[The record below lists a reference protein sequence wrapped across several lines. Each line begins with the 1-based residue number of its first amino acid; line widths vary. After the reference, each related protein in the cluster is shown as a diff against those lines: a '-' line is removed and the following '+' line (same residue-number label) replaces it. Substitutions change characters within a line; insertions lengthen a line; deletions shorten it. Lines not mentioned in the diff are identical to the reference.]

1 METRQAYEGRV
12 FLYENLQ
19 SDCAGGTG
27 SKGKCGKSGRR
38 RCYRIRKAD
47 IRFANLRHCNAA
59 PRQFTVRIGSRAP
72 YFASYRDAAKG
83 LNAKSDALHGEKV
96 GVGTLIAAREY
107 HAVTEND
114 DIAWSDYPKIDDEY
128 IADFFGDKLC
138 QSIIDE
144 NKNDTA
150 LGIHGSDI
158 TANMDGIRKIISEI
172 PSVED
177 LSVIYKRLNM
187 KSTLDDIGVD
197 GKKESIIKEYSPLVR
212 NRLTLM
218 RLRRCGF

>member
-1 METRQAYEGRV
+1 M
-12 FLYENLQ
+12 
-19 SDCAGGTG
+19 
-27 SKGKCGKSGRR
+27 
-38 RCYRIRKAD
+38 
-47 IRFANLRHCNAA
+47 
-59 PRQFTVRIGSRAP
+59 
-72 YFASYRDAAKG
+72 
-83 LNAKSDALHGEKV
+83 
-96 GVGTLIAAREY
+96 GTLIAAREY
-107 HAVTEND
+107 HAVAENY

-158 TANMDGIRKIISEI
+158 AANMDGIRKIISEI

-197 GKKESIIKEYSPLVR
+197 GKNESIIKEYSPLVR